1 MSVSDLKLIFSSPPC
16 HRLPVW
22 PLASRWTMENRRLLF
37 LKVLWFVVLC
47 ESEVTSGCSVS
58 VFAPQ
63 VITYSGGRVYD
74 DLNEEQKGRVSF
86 TSNFLAG
93 DASLQIIS
101 LQSSDAGKY
110 ICKVKNAGQYEWARI
125 TLKVVGKVIL
135 LFFQTTTTK
144 ISRRIS
150 WRQICFSRV

>member
-1 MSVSDLKLIFSSPPC
+1 M
-16 HRLPVW
+16 
-22 PLASRWTMENRRLLF
+22 T
-37 LKVLWFVVLC
+37 
-47 ESEVTSGCSVS
+47 

-125 TLKVVGKVIL
+125 TLKVVGKVIS
-135 LFFQTTTTK
+135 LFFRTK
-144 ISRRIS
+144 KKNLQMHFLEGDLFQQGINTQRHLMIRFHCLSLYLLLRFFGKGQDTGRA
-150 WRQICFSRV
+150 